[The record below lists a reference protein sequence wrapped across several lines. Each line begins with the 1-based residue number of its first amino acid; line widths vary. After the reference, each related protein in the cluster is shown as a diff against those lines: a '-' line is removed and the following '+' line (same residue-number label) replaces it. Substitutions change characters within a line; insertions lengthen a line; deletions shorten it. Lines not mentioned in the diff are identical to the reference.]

1 MENSDTEDVIN
12 DKGDR
17 SESSRQNENK
27 NSKVC
32 ILKEI
37 IDVNN

>member
-1 MENSDTEDVIN
+1 MENSDTEDVIG
-12 DKGDR
+12 DKGDT

-32 ILKEI
+32 IWNKI
-37 IDVNN
+37 QDVNN

>member
-12 DKGDR
+12 DKGDT
-17 SESSRQNENK
+17 SKSSRQNENK

-32 ILKEI
+32 ILNEI
-37 IDVNN
+37 MDVNN